1 VTREAAESSAGPT
14 ANETAEP
21 AVQQAGVT
29 REPAADTDNAHDRDA
44 ATAYA
49 DRPAP
54 EAQPASPDRQ
64 IARDQEA
71 PFWHD
76 ADVAAGEQAGD
87 PTSDAWVAAVAPE
100 AATTPSP
107 AVALDQEAVA
117 PREIAPAPMP
127 AAEPPAPSLRQ
138 TLGLEDA
145 PAILKL
151 TGITRHRRDAP
162 AIDGFDLD
170 VKRGEV
176 VALLGDN
183 GSGKTTLVNILAGDD
198 AADQGQIVVG
208 TGNGRRPPKRVRQGS
223 PAAARKAGIGTVRR
237 RAALAGSLTGLQNIA
252 IGARSLLRPSIG
264 RRALRNTLADLA
276 RRLDLHVDLDTP
288 VAKLSGGERIQ
299 VELLKIAQQEF
310 PILVLDEPSA
320 ALTPQECAT
329 LFKAL
334 RALAETAG
342 TTTVLTVRR
351 PEDAVAAADRIVVL
365 RNGRKVAD
373 LRRRQTDAATLT
385 ALVAGRAVAK
395 VMPTPRSAEHPVVEL
410 SRIDAPTMSEDPPL
424 HQVSLVVRAGE
435 IIGVAGTPLNGQST
449 LVAVLSGLI
458 TPTSGQVR
466 LFGRNPRRSDPAL
479 FLRAGVGKAQADCR
493 RDAFVSDMSV
503 AENLVLE
510 RIGDARFTTSQ
521 GLLDPRAIRD
531 HAARVNARHGIGCPD
546 LDASIDTLSAAR
558 VRKLT
563 LGRMLDSKPHLI
575 VVHDATRSL
584 NLTERADFHRQLVH
598 EREDG
603 AAIVMISDD
612 LEELLTLSDY
622 IGVLH
627 RGRLSV
633 PQPSG
638 AFDRQTLGLMMGGHG
653 SLAQDWSG
661 WGGGV

>member
-21 AVQQAGVT
+21 AVQLAGVT
-29 REPAADTDNAHDRDA
+29 RDPVAAPDDAGAAIAEAAADT
-44 ATAYA
+44 
-49 DRPAP
+49 PAP
-54 EAQPASPDRQ
+54 VRE
-64 IARDQEA
+64 IALDQEA
-71 PFWHD
+71 PFWGD
-76 ADVAAGEQAGD
+76 AGHLPEQPGD

-100 AATTPSP
+100 AAAAPSP
-107 AVALDQEAVA
+107 AVALEPPSASEIVA
-117 PREIAPAPMP
+117 PPPP
-127 AAEPPAPSLRQ
+127 VAEPPPPLKP

-151 TGITRHRRDAP
+151 TGITRHRGDAA
-162 AIDGFDLD
+162 AIDGFGLD
-170 VKRGEV
+170 VRRGEV

-183 GSGKTTLVNILAGDD
+183 GSGKTTLVDILSGDD
-198 AADQGQIVVG
+198 AADRGQILVG
-208 TGNGRRPPKRVRQGS
+208 PSDGRRPPKRIRQGS
-223 PAAARKAGIGTVRR
+223 PAAARRAGIGTVRR

-252 IGARSLLRPSIG
+252 IGARSLFRPSIG
-264 RRALRNTLADLA
+264 RRALRNKMNDLK

-334 RALAETAG
+334 RALAETG
-342 TTTVLTVRR
+342 TTSVLTVRR

-373 LRRRQTDAATLT
+373 LRRHQTDAATLT

-395 VMPTPRSAEHPVVEL
+395 VRPTPRSAEHPVVEL
-410 SRIDAPTMSEDPPL
+410 SLVDAPTMSEDPPL
-424 HQVSLVVRAGE
+424 HQVSVVVRAGE
-435 IIGVAGTPLNGQST
+435 VIGVAGTPLNGQST

-458 TPTSGQVR
+458 APTSGQVR

-479 FLRAGVGKAQADCR
+479 FLRAGIGKAQADCR
-493 RDAFVSDMSV
+493 RDAFVPNMTV

-510 RIGDARFTTSQ
+510 RIGDARFTTQQ
-521 GLLDPRAIRD
+521 GLLDERAIRE
-531 HAARVNARHGIGCPD
+531 HAARVNARHAIGCSD
-546 LDASIDTLSAAR
+546 LDATIDTLSAAR
-558 VRKLT
+558 IRKLA

-584 NLTERADFHRQLVH
+584 TLTERADLHRQLMH

-603 AAIVMISDD
+603 AAILMITDD

-633 PQPSG
+633 PQPAG
-638 AFDRQTLGLMMGGHG
+638 AFDRQMLGLMMGGHG